1 MSLNR
6 RILIVL
12 TVSLAVAAPAVTL
25 RLLCVGRSCLRPSS
39 ASTPVPFCSLP
50 SSLRTLIEAGF
61 RDGRGPHIMAVADHP
76 PVFGATG
83 LDEDMAPW
91 PSLTPPDDRVPL
103 VVAGTGVDA
112 DGDVPAGTGLDAV
125 APTLADLIGL
135 DRPHP
140 GVRSGE
146 AVPGLSLAGVRA
158 RLVLEV
164 AWKGVGS
171 SDLRRRPEDWPTLR
185 SLLHQGA
192 GTLDAQVR
200 SLPLDPAAVLTT
212 IGTGG
217 LPSDHGITGTTVRND
232 QGRAVTAWG
241 PRSPFSVI
249 ATLGDDLDELLGQ
262 APRIGLVGGNVADR
276 GLVGG
281 DWYITND
288 RDDLVIEP
296 RVTPATAAADRLLTS
311 GYGSDRSPDLLA
323 VAMEGPIPSLDRA
336 LGRLVEAADRASG
349 GSAVVIVT
357 ATGATPPRGAGIAAD
372 EVERSIE
379 RRFGNVVEATA
390 LGGFF
395 LDQAVMARTGI
406 SDDRVAQVLRER
418 KGPTG
423 ATLMADVFPQ
433 IAVTF
438 ARYC

>member
-6 RILIVL
+6 RILLVL
-12 TVSLAVAAPAVTL
+12 AVSVAVAAPAATL

-50 SSLRTLIEAGF
+50 SPLRTLVEAGF
-61 RDGRGPHIMAVADHP
+61 RDGRGPHIMTVADHP
-76 PVFGATG
+76 PVLGATG
-83 LDEDMAPW
+83 LDDDTAPW

-112 DGDVPAGTGLDAV
+112 EADVPAGTGLDAV
-125 APTLADLIGL
+125 APTLAGLIGL

-146 AVPGLSLAGVRA
+146 AVPGLSLAGVRP

-164 AWKGVGS
+164 AWKGVGT
-171 SDLRRRPEDWPTLR
+171 SDLRRRPEEWPTLR
-185 SLLHQGA
+185 ALLRQGT
-192 GTLDAQVR
+192 GTLDARVG

-232 QGRAVTAWG
+232 RGRAVTAWG

-249 ATLGDDLDELLGQ
+249 ATLADDLDELLDQ
-262 APRIGLVGGNVADR
+262 APRIGLVASSVADR

-281 DWYITND
+281 NWYITND
-288 RDDLVIEP
+288 RDDLVVEP
-296 RVTPATAAADRLLTS
+296 RVTQATAAADRLLTS

-323 VAMEGPIPSLDRA
+323 VAMDGPVPSLDRA
-336 LGRLVEAADRASG
+336 LGRLVEAANRASG
-349 GSAVVIVT
+349 DSAVVVVT
-357 ATGATPPRGAGIAAD
+357 ATGATPPRGAGIAAA

-379 RRFGNVVEATA
+379 SRFGSVVEATA

-395 LDQAVMARTGI
+395 LDQGVMSRTGI
-406 SDDRVAQVLRER
+406 SDDRVAQAVREL
-418 KGPTG
+418 KGPSG
-423 ATLMADVFPQ
+423 GTLMADVFPQ